1 MQLIEVNSSPAH
13 VFWVQLSPSLHSVQL
28 EGAPRRYKKRDAS
41 TFLRASETGIIDQV
55 SESGIIVWDCHQTE
69 IMLIVNFEL

>member
-1 MQLIEVNSSPAH
+1 MLWEL
-13 VFWVQLSPSLHSVQL
+13 LSPSLHSVQL

-55 SESGIIVWDCHQTE
+55 SESGIIVQDSH
-69 IMLIVNFEL
+69 

>member
-1 MQLIEVNSSPAH
+1 MYVYNIISPAH
-13 VFWVQLSPSLHSVQL
+13 SLQL

-55 SESGIIVWDCHQTE
+55 SGSGWTV
-69 IMLIVNFEL
+69 VAGR

>member
-1 MQLIEVNSSPAH
+1 MYMCKLSDDRCMIEVKRFTCPRVLDTVES
-13 VFWVQLSPSLHSVQL
+13 LSLHSVQL

-55 SESGIIVWDCHQTE
+55 SESGIIVQDCH
-69 IMLIVNFEL
+69 

>member
-1 MQLIEVNSSPAH
+1 M
-13 VFWVQLSPSLHSVQL
+13 QL